1 MKRTL
6 ALASLCLLAVFA
18 VPTAAN
24 AATDSS
30 TYGPAGCAT
39 LIPVSVT
46 QGESTVFR
54 CDGTFDPGTPV
65 TVTVDGPGCS
75 VPAPAKPN
83 TAGTTEQA
91 AGQSAVPTSG
101 TFSADTARAFA
112 VTISTDAT
120 KSGTCMVTATQG
132 ATTES
137 ASFQVSERQFAS
149 TGFDGGAL
157 PWIGG
162 GLLVVGAGVVSAL
175 AIRRRKTA

>member
-18 VPTAAN
+18 APTAAS

-39 LIPVSVT
+39 LTPVSVT

-65 TVTVDGPGCS
+65 TVTVAGPGCS
-75 VPAPAKPN
+75 IPAAKPN
-83 TAGTTEQA
+83 TAGATEQA
-91 AGQSAVPTSG
+91 AEQSAAPTSG
-101 TFSADTARAFA
+101 TFSADAARAFA
-112 VTISTDAT
+112 VTIETSKTA
-120 KSGTCMVTATQG
+120 SGTCMVTATQG

-137 ASFQVSERQFAS
+137 ASFQVSEREFAS

-162 GLLVVGAGVVSAL
+162 GLLVVGAGVVGAM

>member
-39 LIPVSVT
+39 ITPVAVT
-46 QGESTVFR
+46 QGESAVFT
-54 CDGTFDPGTPV
+54 CDGTFTPGTPV
-65 TVTVDGPGCS
+65 TVTVAGPGCS
-75 VPAPAKPN
+75 IPVAEPT
-83 TAGTTEQA
+83 TAGAAAQA
-91 AGQSAVPTSG
+91 AQQSAVRTVAE
-101 TFSADTARAFA
+101 FSADAARAFS
-112 VTISTDAT
+112 VTIDTSKTE
-120 KSGTCMVTATQG
+120 SGTCMVTAAQG
-132 ATTES
+132 ATTET
-137 ASFQVSERQFAS
+137 ASFQVSEREFAS

-162 GLLVVGAGVVSAL
+162 SLLVLGAGIFAAVG
-175 AIRRRKTA
+175 IRRRRTA

>member
-30 TYGPAGCAT
+30 TYGPAGCASIT
-39 LIPVSVT
+39 PVAVT
-46 QGESTVFR
+46 QGESAIFS

-65 TVTVDGPGCS
+65 TVTVAGPGCS
-75 VPAPAKPN
+75 IPVAEPT
-83 TAGTTEQA
+83 TASATAQA
-91 AGQSAVPTSG
+91 AQQSATRTSA
-101 TFSADTARAFA
+101 TFATDAARAFS
-112 VTISTDAT
+112 VTIDTSKTQ
-120 KSGTCMVTATQG
+120 SGTCTVTAAQG
-132 ATTES
+132 AQSES
-137 ASFQVSERQFAS
+137 ASFQVSEREFAS

-162 GLLVVGAGVVSAL
+162 GLLVAGIAAFAAVG
-175 AIRRRKTA
+175 IRRRHAA